1 MRDKKSSTVIELLI
15 NHGNLLL
22 SQIRNSLISMR
33 RIADVPPAP
42 GSAGFITIF
51 REETAMPQVVSFGAH
66 IADAL
71 GWPFTVVPPGQQL
84 AFLEKIKFTVAGTAA
99 APSVNLA
106 KLGVDVTTVGRIGND
121 SIGDFLRTT
130 MDGYGVD
137 TEHLTVDPELQTS
150 SSLLPIRED
159 GSRPALHVI
168 GANAGLCEDDLPWDI
183 VADAEVFH
191 LGGAFILPGIDGQPM
206 ARILK
211 RVKELGVT
219 TTMDFLMSPRPDA
232 QEIVG
237 PSLQYVD
244 YLMPN
249 IEEAGWLT
257 GTEDRAEIIRWL
269 HDAGAGCTILTMGEE
284 GVSLAPNGSTETV
297 LPTYAVD
304 VVDTT
309 GCGDAFTSGF
319 ISGLVSGLV
328 LEEAAER
335 GLACGSLVATGLG
348 SDAGIIDLQQVED
361 FRINHPRSTM

>member
-1 MRDKKSSTVIELLI
+1 
-15 NHGNLLL
+15 
-22 SQIRNSLISMR
+22 
-33 RIADVPPAP
+33 
-42 GSAGFITIF
+42 
-51 REETAMPQVVSFGAH
+51 MPQVVSFGAH

-71 GWPFTVVPPGQQL
+71 GWPFTAVPPGQQL

-106 KLGVDVTTVGRIGND
+106 KLGVDVATVGRIGDD
-121 SIGDFLRTT
+121 SIGEFVRTT

-137 TEHLTVDPELQTS
+137 TRHLIVDPELQTS
-150 SSLLPIRED
+150 SSLLPIRAD

-168 GANAGLCEDDLPWDI
+168 GANAGLCEDDVPWDV
-183 VADAEVFH
+183 VAQAEVFH
-191 LGGAFILPGIDGQPM
+191 LGGAFILPGIDGEPM
-206 ARILK
+206 AWILK

-232 QEIVG
+232 QDIVG

-249 IEEAGWLT
+249 IEEA
-257 GTEDRAEIIRWL
+257 
-269 HDAGAGCTILTMGEE
+269 AGCTSLPMGEE
-284 GVSLAPNGSTETV
+284 GVSLAKNGESETV
-297 LPTYAVD
+297 LPTYAID

-319 ISGLVSGLV
+319 ISGITSGLS

-348 SDAGIIDLQQVED
+348 SDAGIVNLDQVEE
-361 FRINHPRSTM
+361 FRANHPRSKN